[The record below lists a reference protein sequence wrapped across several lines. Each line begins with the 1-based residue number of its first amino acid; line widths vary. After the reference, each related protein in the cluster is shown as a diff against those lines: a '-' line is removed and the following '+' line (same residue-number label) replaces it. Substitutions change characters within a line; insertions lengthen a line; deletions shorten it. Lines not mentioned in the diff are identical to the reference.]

1 MNNLMN
7 EVEEVIM
14 TSSPIEDIAITIPS
28 PPVRPWVRYWA
39 RYLDTFLFT
48 TLLATLWIIIDEKS
62 YDQTSS
68 LIFAVISTFL
78 YIFVEGFFL
87 WTWGTSIGKVFMKI
101 SLRNTDGSKL
111 SGYQALKRSRL
122 VWLRGMGIGV
132 GIVELV
138 ANIIAF
144 NTLKRDGI
152 TTWDHDMDLIV
163 SHEKLG
169 VFRIIMIV
177 IVITMTLGFLIL
189 GVI

>member
-1 MNNLMN
+1 
-7 EVEEVIM
+7 
-14 TSSPIEDIAITIPS
+14 
-28 PPVRPWVRYWA
+28 
-39 RYLDTFLFT
+39 
-48 TLLATLWIIIDEKS
+48 
-62 YDQTSS
+62 
-68 LIFAVISTFL
+68 
-78 YIFVEGFFL
+78 
-87 WTWGTSIGKVFMKI
+87 
-101 SLRNTDGSKL
+101 
-111 SGYQALKRSRL
+111 